1 MLRAIWKQILG
12 GNKMLQLITIS
23 MLLIVIS
30 AAPCRAQAGMDHGNT
45 GTLNLDYFNGTN
57 DPQITWLK
65 GDQYD
70 NHIKPLIYA
79 FGQGDLKRTKA
90 ELEYVLARFINHPQA
105 LAIAGSFSLQTKN
118 PTWAMPYFEKAISVY
133 PQYAVTHAQY
143 GKYLSDIGMVDKGLE
158 KLKKAAE
165 MDPKLVGAQV
175 WLAAAYAKSGNADLA
190 REAAEKARS
199 LGFKGDLAA
208 YGVR

>member
-1 MLRAIWKQILG
+1 
-12 GNKMLQLITIS
+12 MLQFITIGI
-23 MLLIVIS
+23 LLVVIS
-30 AAPCRAQAGMDHGNT
+30 ATPSKAQVGADGIDHGTT

-57 DPQITWLK
+57 DPHIAWLK
-65 GDQYD
+65 GDQD
-70 NHIKPLIYA
+70 TNHTKPLITA
-79 FGQGDLKRTKA
+79 FGQGDLKRTRV
-90 ELEYVLARFINHPQA
+90 ELEWILTHFINHPQA
-105 LAIAGSFSLQTKN
+105 LAIAGSFAVLIKN
-118 PTWAMPYFEKAISVY
+118 PTWAVPYFEKALSIY

-143 GKYLSDIGMVDKGLE
+143 GKYLTDIGMVDRGLE

-190 REAAEKARS
+190 RESAEKARS

>member
-1 MLRAIWKQILG
+1 
-12 GNKMLQLITIS
+12 MLQLIAIS
-23 MLLIVIS
+23 MLLIVTS
-30 AAPCRAQAGMDHGNT
+30 AVPCRAQGGIDHGTT

-57 DPQITWLK
+57 DPHINWLK
-65 GDQYD
+65 NDQYEA
-70 NHIKPLIYA
+70 HIKPLITA
-79 FGQGDLKRTKA
+79 FGQGDLKRTRV

-105 LAIAGSFSLQTKN
+105 LAIAGAFAVSIKN
-118 PTWAMPYFEKAISVY
+118 PTWAVPYFEKALSVY

-143 GKYLSDIGMVDKGLE
+143 GKYLTDIGMVDGGLE
-158 KLKKAAE
+158 RLKKAAE

-190 REAAEKARS
+190 RESAEKARS